1 MPSGREGQMYAGAVK
16 IVVHPMIQAAG
27 KDADKVGRLGL
38 LLWLFVGVLRNRWTE
53 TWLFVRRTQTGRGS
67 QGCCISCQLCF

>member
-27 KDADKVGRLGL
+27 KDADKVRRLAASAL
-38 LLWLFVGVLRNRWTE
+38 LHST
-53 TWLFVRRTQTGRGS
+53 
-67 QGCCISCQLCF
+67 